1 MASSSAQSQV
11 AEPVLQD
18 SLSYWE
24 KQSATYNGV
33 LGVYD
38 YLFHAAQLTESLPRQ
53 AATAMAYALLSM
65 SQRQADFLCSHFH
78 ALSLLAQ
85 GNSCCISFQSSPPYN
100 QPFDR

>member
-33 LGVYD
+33 LGVCD
-38 YLFHAAQLTESLPRQ
+38 CFSHVAQLTESLPRQ
-53 AATAMAYALLSM
+53 AATAMAYDLLSM
-65 SQRQADFLCSHFH
+65 SQR
-78 ALSLLAQ
+78 
-85 GNSCCISFQSSPPYN
+85 SS
-100 QPFDR
+100 R